1 MDRQEQAEL
10 CYVGR
15 GKGRKK
21 GVGGARH
28 SSQEAQRH
36 KDSRLQKRLDYVG
49 KSRPQGPRVQDRRQG
64 MPDRRLCDT

>member
-1 MDRQEQAEL
+1 MVEERVYYSCVGERAQPESGTSGRVLNRQEQAEL

-21 GVGGARH
+21 GVGGARY

-36 KDSRLQKRLDYVG
+36 KDSRLQK
-49 KSRPQGPRVQDRRQG
+49 
-64 MPDRRLCDT
+64 